1 MNTSFTADIESYLK
15 HDDVSLAV
23 RRTLDMT
30 LDTGDATLVQ
40 RSIDWSKQFRQEEA
54 KGLTVKMPA
63 AFFEEARS
71 ILNTAAKLNSGKMVA
86 ASDLLEAKKQNL
98 LN

>member
-1 MNTSFTADIESYLK
+1 MNTSITADIESYLK

-40 RSIDWSKQFRQEEA
+40 RSIDWSKQLIPIVIIKEHQLFYNFTMFYTYI
-54 KGLTVKMPA
+54 KYSLC
-63 AFFEEARS
+63 
-71 ILNTAAKLNSGKMVA
+71 N
-86 ASDLLEAKKQNL
+86 
-98 LN
+98 